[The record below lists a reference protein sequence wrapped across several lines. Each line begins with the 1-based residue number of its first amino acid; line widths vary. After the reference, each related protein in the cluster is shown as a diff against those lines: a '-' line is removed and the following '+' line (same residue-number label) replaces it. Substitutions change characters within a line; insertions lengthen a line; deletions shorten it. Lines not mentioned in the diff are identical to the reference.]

1 MATLYIRSKTEAG
14 FNRCKKR
21 WGREWTEYE
30 ATGEEEEILRS
41 EVRLEVRDT
50 KPASMDADAK
60 RRRMMLANEDEDDE
74 VGTHE
79 GEVPPAHGPS
89 TREGQTTRL
98 GKDHVPAHKR
108 RATVF
113 EIKPKPE
120 TQSVPTGAKHIPDPS
135 EPSASDDDDDQD
147 DHEDGHRDVH
157 DDGRAPV
164 KVVTP
169 AAARA
174 AADAVNN
181 PPAEGHR
188 VGQAPAAPAPKTS
201 GPAAGPKAAKANQ
214 DAARDA
220 GGASSEGGK
229 SGSGTKS
236 GDGE

>member
-1 MATLYIRSKTEAG
+1 MAILYIRSKTEAG

-30 ATGEEEEILRS
+30 ATDEEENILRS

-60 RRRMMLANEDEDDE
+60 RRRMALLNEDEDDE

-89 TREGQTTRL
+89 TREGQVTPL
-98 GKDHVPAHKR
+98 GKDHVPSNKR

-120 TQSVPTGAKHIPDPS
+120 TPSVPTGAKQIPDTS
-135 EPSASDDDDDQD
+135 DDADDDDRDED
-147 DHEDGHRDVH
+147 DDRD
-157 DDGRAPV
+157 DDEERRAPV
-164 KVVTP
+164 KAVTP

-174 AADAVNN
+174 AANVADTA
-181 PPAEGHR
+181 PAEGSR
-188 VGQAPAAPAPKTS
+188 GGQAPAAPAPKTS

-214 DAARDA
+214 DAARAA